1 MSRLVTSYDAFL
13 FDCDGTIVHTLD
25 IWIDACSTVLQK
37 HGVHISRQ
45 EIGARLGK
53 WELMLAG
60 IPESEFVAAQQE
72 VAAIAHPQ
80 VTTAP
85 LYPGVE
91 QLLARLKDQHK
102 KLALITAS
110 EREVIDLALAHHNL
124 VQYFDLVITG
134 SDITEHKPDPE
145 GILFALR
152 KFGISNEKAVMIGD
166 SDKDLGAAKN
176 ADVDSVL
183 FYPESHKAIHEK
195 THLESFGPEY
205 VITDWAD
212 FA

>member
-1 MSRLVTSYDAFL
+1 MSQLTTSYDAFL
-13 FDCDGTIVHTLD
+13 FDCDGTLLHTLD
-25 IWIDACSTVLQK
+25 IWIDACDTVLK
-37 HGVHISRQ
+37 NHGVHVSRQ
-45 EIGARLGK
+45 EIGARLGQ
-53 WELMLAG
+53 WELMLEG
-60 IPESEFVAAQQE
+60 IPEDKFAQAQQE

-80 VTTAP
+80 AATAP

-91 QLLARLKDQHK
+91 ALLARLKAQHK

-110 EREVIDLALAHHNL
+110 DREVIDLVLAHHNL
-124 VQYFDLVITG
+124 VSYFDLVITG
-134 SDITEHKPDPE
+134 SDITVHKPDPE

-152 KFGISNEKAVMIGD
+152 TFGIPNERAVMIGD

-183 FYPESHKAIHEK
+183 FYPESHKIIHQK
-195 THLESFGPEY
+195 TFLESFGPKY
-205 VITDWAD
+205 VIADWAD